1 MQVLTENYRALDTEL
16 NKQLG
21 EARNEL
27 ALVRERLAHY
37 ELLEKELDEAVVSA
51 AEGEVDIGY
60 PLTVFCCL
68 CFSSVRTRRTIYW
81 PHFS

>member
-1 MQVLTENYRALDTEL
+1 LCAPSAQVLTENHRALDTEL

-21 EARNEL
+21 EARNDL

-51 AEGEVDIGY
+51 AEGEDA
-60 PLTVFCCL
+60 
-68 CFSSVRTRRTIYW
+68 RT
-81 PHFS
+81 